1 METSND
7 YLNLVVA
14 EQAQVEQ
21 RLQRQVRA
29 RGLRK
34 MNTAPEVQCE
44 AVEEEERGQDYGT
57 TRAIN
62 YRITGFWRWK
72 TVVVPPNVYVVHTRR
87 GHPEPLHVGLGITF
101 SYNPFIDA
109 FLVVPAVMQTLLI
122 NARCICAERQ
132 GILVQAY
139 VQWVVDDI
147 HTAYRKLDFSDPEDP
162 MGIVNIQLREQAEAA
177 LKDKVA
183 TMSIDEVLNDK
194 QPLIEEL
201 TTRLRAVAEGSRES
215 GSGLGLKI
223 VTVQIKEAVVSSTQ
237 LWQNLQKPFRAERAK
252 VARMAELEADQ
263 QINRL
268 RHEQERDQFSREQ
281 AERERRLQVEQEAE
295 RRAVTERT
303 ATQKAQSEA
312 ELELALQQL
321 DVQHRRLTAELEGVR
336 REMELAAVQGERDR
350 QQSRVAAE
358 VEEVAHSARCV
369 REERDLALLK
379 LRRAMENDLTPQHV
393 QAQLIARLPD
403 VAASLPRAQEL
414 KAINIGGEAAGSL
427 TGFLAGILS
436 LLEERMQRS
445 PRTNGATSE

>member
-1 METSND
+1 MQTSND
-7 YLNLVVA
+7 YLNQVVA

-21 RLQRQVRA
+21 RLQRQLHARA
-29 RGLRK
+29 LRK
-34 MNTAPEVQCE
+34 RVGAPTAPCD
-44 AVEEEERGQDYGT
+44 ADDEEEMDARLGT
-57 TRAIN
+57 NHAIN

-87 GHPEPLHVGLGITF
+87 GHPEPLHVGLGMSF
-101 SYNPFIDA
+101 NYNPFTDA

-147 HTAYRKLDFSDPEDP
+147 QTAYRKLDFSDPEDP

-183 TMSIDEVLNDK
+183 TMSIDDVLNDK

-201 TTRLRAVAEGSRES
+201 TTRLRAVAEGGRES
-215 GSGLGLKI
+215 GPGLGLKI

-237 LWQNLQKPFRAERAK
+237 LWQNLQKPFRAEREK
-252 VARMAELEADQ
+252 LARMAELEAEQ

-268 RHEQERDQFSREQ
+268 RHEQDRDQYSREQ

-295 RRAVTERT
+295 RRAVNERT
-303 ATQKAQSEA
+303 VTQKAQREA
-312 ELELALQQL
+312 ELDLALQQL
-321 DVQHRRLTAELEGVR
+321 DVQRRRLAAELEGVR
-336 REMELAAVQGERDR
+336 REMELYTVQGERDR
-350 QQSRVAAE
+350 QQSRIAAE
-358 VEEVAHSARCV
+358 VEEISHAARCA

-393 QAQLIARLPD
+393 QAQLIARLPE
-403 VAASLPRAQEL
+403 VAASLPRPQEL
-414 KAINIGGEAAGSL
+414 KAISIGGEAAGSL

-436 LLEERMQRS
+436 LLEQRMQTNPS
-445 PRTNGATSE
+445 TNGAAS